1 LKYSYYPGCSLHATG
16 KEYDASTRAALGAL
30 GVELQELPDWNCCG
44 ASSGH
49 SLNPRAAVT
58 LPARNIAAAQ
68 KMNQDLVAPCAACF
82 NRLKAAQHALEA
94 GGEARAEIERT
105 VGFEYTGATQILN
118 PIDLVVNRIG
128 LARVRETVK
137 RPLAGL
143 RVVGYYGCLLV
154 RPADVV
160 QFDDPEHPVLMD
172 RLLAALGAEAADWPY
187 ATVCCGGSLSL
198 TRTKIVSKLVD
209 DLVAHARQAGA
220 QAIVTACPLCQTNLE
235 MRQTGADK
243 LPVIYFTEL
252 MGLAF
257 GVKAS
262 RAWWSMHLISPRD
275 LVEQFQA
282 A

>member
-1 LKYSYYPGCSLHATG
+1 
-16 KEYDASTRAALGAL
+16 
-30 GVELQELPDWNCCG
+30 
-44 ASSGH
+44 
-49 SLNPRAAVT
+49 
-58 LPARNIAAAQ
+58 
-68 KMNQDLVAPCAACF
+68 
-82 NRLKAAQHALEA
+82 
-94 GGEARAEIERT
+94 
-105 VGFEYTGATQILN
+105 
-118 PIDLVVNRIG
+118 
-128 LARVRETVK
+128 
-137 RPLAGL
+137 
-143 RVVGYYGCLLV
+143 
-154 RPADVV
+154 
-160 QFDDPEHPVLMD
+160 
-172 RLLAALGAEAADWPY
+172 
-187 ATVCCGGSLSL
+187 LSL

-262 RAWWSMHLISPRD
+262 RAWWSMHLISPRA